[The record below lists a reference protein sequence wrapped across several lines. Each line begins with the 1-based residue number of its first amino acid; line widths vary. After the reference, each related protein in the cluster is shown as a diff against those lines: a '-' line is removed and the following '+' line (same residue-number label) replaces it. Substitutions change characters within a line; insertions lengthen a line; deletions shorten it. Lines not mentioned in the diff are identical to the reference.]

1 MANDKTTS
9 HSRRDPWVIL
19 ASLATATSIAA
30 ALALA
35 LTASSALTVTLVAVS
50 LAFSI
55 VTLVLASRGSPDAPS
70 VSPALPGLT
79 HAKDTSAAAAAATV
93 KTPAR
98 PASAP
103 TNDLDRTGLR
113 IGRYTLEQRLAVGGM
128 GEVWRANHD
137 TLLRPAALKIIKPQ
151 TGKKVP
157 TGERLE
163 RFRREAMVTS
173 SLTSPHTV
181 DLFDFGLEG
190 STLYL
195 AMELLDGMSLRD
207 LVETY
212 GPLEE
217 ARVVYLLRQACHSL
231 IEAHEGG
238 IVHRDLKPE
247 NILITRAGRDHDFV
261 KVIDFG
267 LVKQL
272 AKGAARGTLSGD
284 EQAPGRELTSINV
297 RVGTPGYMSPEQIG
311 GDGIDQ
317 RADIYA
323 LACVAYFAL
332 TGQPV
337 FEGTE
342 DSQLMFAHVAVDAER
357 PSVRLGRPVHP
368 DFEAV
373 LMRCLA
379 KNPLSRPHT
388 MEALD
393 NALAD
398 LSFDPPWTPEKARRW
413 WAAAPGPVPKSR
425 TIEAAPVRP

>member
-1 MANDKTTS
+1 MVDDKTRS
-9 HSRRDPWVIL
+9 SSRRDPWVIL
-19 ASLATATSIAA
+19 ASLATVASSAA
-30 ALALA
+30 ALVFVLSATGALTTVLIGVALA
-35 LTASSALTVTLVAVS
+35 LSVLTFVFAL
-50 LAFSI
+50 
-55 VTLVLASRGSPDAPS
+55 RRAPS
-70 VSPALPGLT
+70 ASPT
-79 HAKDTSAAAAAATV
+79 TSAAGLVHAPDTTGAANAATV

-98 PASAP
+98 PASTP
-103 TNDLDRTGLR
+103 TNALDHTGLR
-113 IGRYTLEQRLAVGGM
+113 IGRYTLEERLAVGGM
-128 GEVWRANHD
+128 GEVWRASHD

-181 DLFDFGLEG
+181 DLFDFGIEG
-190 STLYL
+190 GTLYL
-195 AMELLDGMSLRD
+195 AMELLDGMSMRQ

-238 IVHRDLKPE
+238 IVHRDIKPE

-272 AKGAARGTLSGD
+272 TKGAARGTLSGED
-284 EQAPGRELTSINV
+284 QAPGRELTQMNV
-297 RVGTPGYMSPEQIG
+297 RLGTPGYMSPEQIG

-342 DSQLMFAHVAVDAER
+342 DSQLMFAHVAVDPEP
-357 PSVRLGRPVHP
+357 PSVRLGRPVDP
-368 DFEAV
+368 DFEA
-373 LMRCLA
+373 LLLRCLA
-379 KNPLSRPHT
+379 KNPLARPHT

-398 LSFDPPWTPEKARRW
+398 LHFDPPWTPERARRW

-425 TIEAAPVRP
+425 TIKVAPVRA